1 MVRRR
6 NAEGIADPTIPAQA
20 SRTMATAEKLDGSV
34 DGVVVKVHQLK
45 FSLNVPPS
53 VGIDPGPA
61 GFNWIEI
68 DLKQTH

>member
-34 DGVVVKVHQLK
+34 DGVVVKFHQLK
-45 FSLNVPPS
+45 FSLNVRPS
-53 VGIDPGPA
+53 VESTPDQPA
-61 GFNWIEI
+61 SIGSRSI
-68 DLKQTH
+68 